1 MNNEVNYLK
10 STYNIY
16 ILLLNINVSQFKKY
30 YLSLIYFLKLHIKI
44 LVFKLYLLYICKCI
58 ILLNIF

>member
-1 MNNEVNYLK
+1 MNNEINYLK

-30 YLSLIYFLKLHIKI
+30 YLSLIYF
-44 LVFKLYLLYICKCI
+44 
-58 ILLNIF
+58 